1 METSM
6 IRLTS
11 AHQAQELRG
20 QIPILAITRMEQFEG
35 SDGNYDPDVHGHIV
49 IIGDGDDIVTLR
61 EISDMGLLAILDPEC
76 PGYEF
81 LEAHEEDGQ
90 TVWEMAVAIN
100 DERTVAVFFV
110 ESPELDQRLTDYLD
124 HLSNSNERRQP

>member
-1 METSM
+1 M

-11 AHQAQELRG
+11 AQQARDLRG
-20 QIPILAITRMEQFEG
+20 QIPELVIRRMEQFEG
-35 SDGNYDPDVHGHIV
+35 SDGNYDPDIHGHLV
-49 IIGDGDDIVTLR
+49 YLGAGEDITTLR
-61 EISDMGLLAILDPEC
+61 EISDTGLLDILDPEC

-81 LEAHEEDGQ
+81 LEAFEEDGQ
-90 TVWEMAVAIN
+90 TVWEMAVAID

-124 HLSNSNERRQP
+124 QLTNNNERGQP